1 MASRPIPIGSACGRR
16 RSATCRR
23 CRAWCAGI
31 SWPTSS
37 RSSDR
42 LTSCWARWIGEDDEI
57 AGWQDC
63 RMAAFENPA
72 VLPCCHAAITES
84 QIMIDQFVIPLL
96 KILIVLNATLVGV
109 TYMVLLE
116 RKVIA
121 WAQSRL
127 GPMRV
132 GPYGILQPVA
142 DAVKLMIKEDIT
154 PVRADKWVFTAAPI
168 ISMVPALIVYAVI
181 PFGPE
186 VSLFGRKVSLYITDI
201 NVGLLY
207 IVSVTSVGVYGIILA
222 GYASN
227 SKYPLLAS
235 LRASAQLIS
244 YEVAVTL
251 TLVSVILMAGTLSM
265 VGIVR
270 AQEAGHVW
278 FAFVQPLA
286 FLIFFI
292 GGLAE
297 TNRAPFDL
305 PEAEQELTGGFHTEY
320 SGMRFALFFLAEYAN
335 MIVVSSVAT
344 TLFFGGWLAPFP
356 HWLPF
361 LSVVPGWIW
370 FLIKSFIFLSI
381 FIWVRATL
389 PRYRYDQL
397 MRLGWKVLI
406 PLAILNL
413 VVTGIIKV
421 LLL

>member
-1 MASRPIPIGSACGRR
+1 
-16 RSATCRR
+16 
-23 CRAWCAGI
+23 
-31 SWPTSS
+31 
-37 RSSDR
+37 
-42 LTSCWARWIGEDDEI
+42 
-57 AGWQDC
+57 
-63 RMAAFENPA
+63 
-72 VLPCCHAAITES
+72 
-84 QIMIDQFVIPLL
+84 MIDGFVIPLL
-96 KILIVLNATLVGV
+96 KIVIVLNATLVGV

-132 GPYGILQPVA
+132 GPHGILQPVA
-142 DAVKLMIKEDIT
+142 DAVKLMLKEDIT
-154 PVRADKWVFTAAPI
+154 PTRADKWVFTVAPI

-186 VSLFGRKVSLYITDI
+186 VSLFGRQVNLYITDI

-207 IVSVTSVGVYGIILA
+207 IVSVASVGVYGIILA

-227 SKYPLLAS
+227 SKFPLLAS

-251 TLVSVILMAGTLSM
+251 TLVSVILMSGTLSM

-270 AQEAGHVW
+270 AQEHAHLW

-286 FLIFFI
+286 FGIFVI
-292 GGLAE
+292 GSLAE

-344 TLFFGGWLAPFP
+344 TLFFGGWLRPFP
-356 HWLPF
+356 NIAF
-361 LSVVPGWIW
+361 LSFLDFIPSWTW
-370 FLIKSFIFLSI
+370 FLIKSFVFLY
-381 FIWVRATL
+381 FFVWVRATL

-397 MRLGWKVLI
+397 MRLGWKLLI
-406 PLAILNL
+406 PLAIANL
-413 VVTGIIKV
+413 VLTGIIRV
-421 LLL
+421 ALL

>member
-1 MASRPIPIGSACGRR
+1 
-16 RSATCRR
+16 
-23 CRAWCAGI
+23 
-31 SWPTSS
+31 
-37 RSSDR
+37 
-42 LTSCWARWIGEDDEI
+42 
-57 AGWQDC
+57 
-63 RMAAFENPA
+63 
-72 VLPCCHAAITES
+72 V
-84 QIMIDQFVIPLL
+84 IDSVVIPLL
-96 KILIVLNATLVGV
+96 KIIILLNAVLVAV

-121 WAQSRL
+121 WVQSRL

-132 GPYGILQPVA
+132 GPYGVLQPIA

-154 PVRADKWVFTAAPI
+154 PTRADKWVFTAAPI
-168 ISMVPALIVYAVI
+168 IALVPALVVFAVI
-181 PFGPE
+181 PFGP
-186 VSLFGRKVSLYITDI
+186 SITLFGRTIPLYIADV

-207 IVSVTSVGVYGIILA
+207 IVSVASIGVYGLILA

-244 YEVAVTL
+244 YEVAVTM
-251 TLVSVILMAGTLSM
+251 TLVSLILMAGTLSM
-265 VGIVR
+265 VGIIE
-270 AQEAGHVW
+270 AQREAGLW
-278 FAFVQPLA
+278 FIFVQPVA
-286 FLIFFI
+286 FVIFFT

-344 TLFFGGWLAPFP
+344 TLFFGGWLRPFP
-356 HWLPF
+356 NVEALAF
-361 LSVVPGWIW
+361 LDFIPAWIW
-370 FLIKSFIFLSI
+370 FLLKTFVLLYLFLWI
-381 FIWVRATL
+381 RATL

-406 PLAILNL
+406 PLAIAN
-413 VVTGIIKV
+413 VIVTAGLKV
-421 LLL
+421 LL

>member
-1 MASRPIPIGSACGRR
+1 
-16 RSATCRR
+16 
-23 CRAWCAGI
+23 
-31 SWPTSS
+31 
-37 RSSDR
+37 
-42 LTSCWARWIGEDDEI
+42 
-57 AGWQDC
+57 
-63 RMAAFENPA
+63 
-72 VLPCCHAAITES
+72 
-84 QIMIDQFVIPLL
+84 
-96 KILIVLNATLVGV
+96 
-109 TYMVLLE
+109 
-116 RKVIA
+116 VIA

-132 GPYGILQPVA
+132 GPYGILQPIA

-186 VSLFGRKVSLYITDI
+186 VDMFGRKVALYITDI

-207 IVSVTSVGVYGIILA
+207 IVSVASVGVYGIILA

-265 VGIVR
+265 VEIVN
-270 AQEAGHVW
+270 AQYNAHVW
-278 FAFVQPLA
+278 YVFVQPIA
-286 FLIFFI
+286 FVLVLI

-335 MIVVSSVAT
+335 MIVVSSVVV
-344 TLFFGGWLAPFP
+344 TLFWGGWLPPFP
-356 HWLPF
+356 NTPAFAL
-361 LSVVPGWIW
+361 LYYVPSWAW
-370 FLIKSFIFLSI
+370 FLIKSFVFLYF

-406 PLAILNL
+406 PLAIANL
-413 VVTGIIKV
+413 VVTGVVKV
-421 LLL
+421 IMLS